1 VTRFH
6 SQEATTN
13 LDTLWLVFADFNPKT
28 LIDTSFD
35 QSASQNN
42 VMYPC
47 TQWRQNTEPIFS
59 MKNAPQGSPR
69 ADEVPTVQ
77 TKAKMNHMLSRGSA
91 TEFGMDSMFQSTR
104 NDSVVRV
111 IFE

>member
-1 VTRFH
+1 
-6 SQEATTN
+6 
-13 LDTLWLVFADFNPKT
+13 
-28 LIDTSFD
+28 
-35 QSASQNN
+35 
-42 VMYPC
+42 
-47 TQWRQNTEPIFS
+47 

-104 NDSVVRV
+104 NDSVLYV
-111 IFE
+111 IFRINSLYFYRQRQTLIDEDAPPMNSVIDIPNESNFEPKKSFLPKASLLRLFTRFKP